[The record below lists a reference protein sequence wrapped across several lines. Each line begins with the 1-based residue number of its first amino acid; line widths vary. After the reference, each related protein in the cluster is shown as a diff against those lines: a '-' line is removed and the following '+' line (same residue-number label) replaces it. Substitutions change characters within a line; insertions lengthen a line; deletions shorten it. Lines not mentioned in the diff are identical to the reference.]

1 MQLLIDIIKLLAE
14 SIIEFFEIFIRLIK
28 KDHSYKGR
36 FGSWRKVLKRNHL
49 QNAIAIGD
57 RYISLKESLNGGM
70 MLLGKTG
77 VGKSSKIFK
86 MQLFLAVKTNSSFVC
101 LDVAGDIRE
110 DCYHPMVSE
119 FNYKEEV
126 LNFSDASK
134 STITW
139 NPIEYLPYEKVN
151 RFANDL
157 VVINMNSENAKD
169 PIWSLMSATLIG
181 IIIRLLKTIDLKEYI
196 NLFNTRF
203 LIKTLQSEPKKI
215 DTLISKYADDSLFL
229 DYRAFL
235 NNEER
240 FLNSVLSNTLAVLQQ
255 WEDPNII
262 KVTSYNSLDMDS
274 YRTEKKVLYLQN
286 DVMAQSYLASLN
298 SLFFTSWFSHIT
310 SYIPDKKNDQVI
322 VFGIDEASSLKM
334 KKDLI
339 PLVVSQLR
347 KHLSYGIWG
356 YQSYSQVQDLLGI
369 QGAETLKQ
377 NTGTILYLGNQDLD
391 TGTRISRSL
400 GKYTYD
406 REDREAIRELLTP
419 EEAMYLDDSKQGGI
433 LFSGQNRP
441 MKLKR
446 IKAFYEVSKYK
457 KWAETP
463 AEPIP
468 QMHHDM
474 PPLLPIGELIGDIDR
489 TVASKSEKL

>member
-1 MQLLIDIIKLLAE
+1 MNILIDIIKLLAE
-14 SIIEFFEIFIRLIK
+14 SIVEAFSIAINLLK

-36 FGSWRKVLKRNHL
+36 YGNWRQILKKRHK
-49 QNAIAIGD
+49 QNGIAIGD
-57 RYISLKESLNGGM
+57 RFISLKESLNGGM

-77 VGKSSKIFK
+77 IGKSSKIFK
-86 MQLFLAVKTNSSFVC
+86 MLLFKAENSNSSFVN

-110 DCYHPMVSE
+110 DCYYPIVE
-119 FNYKEEV
+119 KFGYKEEI

-134 STITW
+134 STVTW
-139 NPIEYLPYEKVN
+139 NPIEDLPYEKVN
-151 RFANDL
+151 RFSNDL
-157 VVINMNSENAKD
+157 VVINMNSENSKD

-181 IIIRLLKTIDLKEYI
+181 IIIRVLKRIDLKEYI

-203 LIKTLQSEPKKI
+203 LIKVLQSEPKKI
-215 DTLISKYADDSLFL
+215 DALVSKYADDSLFL
-229 DYRAFL
+229 NYRAFL
-235 NNEER
+235 NNEDR

-262 KVTSYNSLDMDS
+262 KVTSSSSLDMDS
-274 YRTEKKVLYLQN
+274 YREEKKVLYLQN

-310 SYIPDKKNDQVI
+310 SYIPNSNDDNVI

-356 YQSYSQVQDLLGI
+356 YQSYSQVQDLLGF
-369 QGAETLKQ
+369 QGAETLRQ

-400 GKYTYD
+400 GRYTYD
-406 REDREAIRELLTP
+406 KEDRESVRELLTP

-446 IKAFYEVSKYK
+446 IKAFYEIPKYK
-457 KWAETP
+457 KWAEMP
-463 AEPIP
+463 AKPIP

-474 PPLLPIGELIGDIDR
+474 PPLLPIDSLLPELENQ
-489 TVASKSEKL
+489 TQVNEN